1 MDMIVIILFFPFGEL
16 IDMRRCVGYNIK
28 KIGIP
33 VTLLHILFENINE
46 VRIAYPW
53 GTISIEV
60 R

>member
-1 MDMIVIILFFPFGEL
+1 MW
-16 IDMRRCVGYNIK
+16 RCVGYNIK

-33 VTLLHILFENINE
+33 VTLPHILFENINE

-60 R
+60 RCGVRGICRNI